1 MDEIYRKLSVR
12 PGATFRFDNGVRSFE
27 SYEVWSHG
35 DSRETKPYIENYAVE
50 SVQVFLQNGGQ
61 SGLSRGDTLLLQ
73 LVLVTVAQAGKTQTI
88 RLPESVHSDLIKT
101 LGLDLANAYL
111 GTTVT
116 NVSAFPPTSVL
127 GAGSECYAYAFSH
140 APKLA
145 AIWSQ
150 VRYTDEEARNNPVPI
165 RGIVY
170 ITDTKGD
177 KDMTPKML
185 FVKLLQSTW
194 RADLYSNSM
203 APALLLAMQLGFE
216 IDITQRR
223 IKGSVS
229 DIESKTGYHTFNSR
243 VATSSK
249 QLELGELAVRASGS
263 ATKLASVE
271 RKSASMK
278 KVLEFI
284 SSQLDKD
291 GVQEEGSGRYVSQQ
305 LLRHH
310 VGVLQERLEMQALDT
325 RYIMKRADIQIDAVS
340 KQTLSYSISISTNFP
355 PDLPYDDPRRQLKR
369 YRVGQVHPPNRPRQ
383 LPRFILH
390 EDTRHCHHV
399 FPPRQLCLCHILHAH
414 V

>member
-12 PGATFRFDNGVRSFE
+12 VDATFRFDNGVRSFE

-35 DSRETKPYIENYAVE
+35 DSRDTKPYIENYAVE
-50 SVQVFLQNGGQ
+50 SLQDFLQHGGQ
-61 SGLSRGDTLLLQ
+61 SGMSRGDTLLLQ
-73 LVLVTVAQAGKTQTI
+73 LVLVTVVQAGKTQSI
-88 RLPESVHSDLIKT
+88 RLPESVHSDLIQT

-111 GTTVT
+111 ETTVT

-170 ITDTKGD
+170 ITEDTKGD
-177 KDMTPKML
+177 NATNLRVLPAAKDMTPKML
-185 FVKLLQSTW
+185 FLKLLQSTW

-216 IDITQRR
+216 IDITQGR
-223 IKGSVS
+223 IKSSVS

-284 SSQLDKD
+284 SSQLDKE
-291 GVQEEGSGRYVSQQ
+291 GVQEEGSGRYVAQQ

-340 KQTLSYSISISTNFP
+340 KQTSYYNISTSTNVP
-355 PDLPYDDPRRQLKR
+355 QDLPYDDPRRQLKR
-369 YRVGQVHPPNRPRQ
+369 YRVGQVHPPNCARQ
-383 LPRFILH
+383 LPRFILY

-399 FPPRQLCLCHILHAH
+399 FPPR
-414 V
+414 